1 MKAHLKNRV
10 KISVGFFLLL
20 LIFFHKIIFTGQ
32 SFFVRDTLIQF
43 HPWRVFAAEQIKDGK
58 IPLWNPYTYSGM
70 PFLANMQS
78 AVFYPP
84 NILFYVLPFAAAYK
98 FYILFHFFL
107 AGFLMYLLMRD
118 FGVSEN
124 AAFVSGVVFAFN
136 GYLLARIEFLS
147 VLGTS
152 VWLPAAFLLLRKCL
166 EKNSRFK
173 SVIFLG
179 TVFAVQ
185 FLAGH
190 PQVLLYGIFLLLF
203 YAVCNDVK
211 YRKIKALSRLAV
223 AGLIAVLIS
232 AVQLIPVLEFLLHST
247 RAGGLDYGIV
257 TTNSLPL
264 RGLFNFFNPF
274 PEYHHNFWA
283 SACYIGIIP
292 VLLSAAALFPGRHP
306 PATLIRKKNV
316 RKIALFFGAVFLISI
331 FFAAGKFNPLF
342 KFFYGSVPLF
352 GSIRYP
358 AAILYLSVF
367 SAAVLAGFGL
377 DRLRFLPRSCA
388 QGRGSRTA
396 RTIIAVL
403 VICDLF
409 IAGRRFNS
417 ITDRKIFTV
426 YGNKIAFLR
435 ANNGFHRFFLTP
447 KTDSARMVRG
457 LSFFGAWS
465 NWKDNLYGNTNM
477 CFRLFNAGGQ
487 DLRIKRCDDFLN
499 RVAASGSI
507 ARAEKLLSMLN
518 VKYVLSMDGVKSQKY
533 KEVLGGPVKIYEN
546 GNFLPRA
553 FFVRKAVIK
562 EKAEVLDYLAGGL
575 FNPLKEV
582 VLEKAPEERTEKQ
595 ALSGNEKGS
604 AEIVHYNAGEVVVRV
619 FAPGDGW
626 VVLSDAYFPG
636 WKAYIDGEKTEIF
649 RANYIFRAV
658 SVGPGRHTIKFVYKP
673 VSYKI
678 GEAATVVS
686 LLCVLAVVLIK

>member
-10 KISVGFFLLL
+10 KIFAVFFLLL

-43 HPWRVFAAEQIKDGK
+43 HPWRVFAAEQIKAGK

-78 AVFYPP
+78 AIFYPP

-107 AGFLMYLLMRD
+107 AGFFMYLLMRD
-118 FGVSEN
+118 FGVSEK
-124 AAFVSGVVFAFN
+124 AAFVSGIVFAFN

-166 EKNSRFK
+166 KPARSFK
-173 SVIFLG
+173 DIILLG
-179 TVFAVQ
+179 IVFSVQ
-185 FLAGH
+185 FFAGH
-190 PQVLLYGIFLLLF
+190 PQVLLYGIFLLVL
-203 YAVCNDVK
+203 YAVCNDIK
-211 YRKIKALSRLAV
+211 YRIINALPVLAV
-223 AGLIAVLIS
+223 SGLIAVLIS
-232 AVQLIPVLEFLLHST
+232 AVQLLPSLEFLSHSI

-257 TTNSLPL
+257 SANSLSL

-292 VLLSAAALFPGRHP
+292 VFFSVSSLLS
-306 PATLIRKKNV
+306 RKKIV
-316 RKIALFFGAVFLISI
+316 LFFGVVFLLSI
-331 FFAAGKFNPLF
+331 FFATGKFNPLF
-342 KFFYGSVPLF
+342 KFFYGAVPLF
-352 GSIRYP
+352 GSIRHP

-377 DRLRFLPRSCA
+377 DRLRFSRAA
-388 QGRGSRTA
+388 Q
-396 RTIIAVL
+396 TIITVL

-409 IAGRRFNS
+409 IAGGRFNS

-426 YGNKIAFLR
+426 YGDKIAFLR
-435 ANNGFHRFFLTP
+435 ANSGFHRFFLTP

-487 DLRIKRCDDFLN
+487 DLRIKRYDEFLN
-499 RVAASGSI
+499 RSCALGSMDS
-507 ARAEKLLSMLN
+507 AEKLLSMLN

-553 FFVRKAVIK
+553 FFVRRAAVK
-562 EKAEVLDYLAGGL
+562 EKAEVLDYLTSGL

-582 VLEKAPEERTEKQ
+582 VLEKTPQAGLPPYIRNCKHTVPPEIIYYKPEE
-595 ALSGNEKGS
+595 
-604 AEIVHYNAGEVVVRV
+604 VVIKAA
-619 FAPGDGW
+619 APCDGW

-636 WKAYIDGEKTEIF
+636 WKAYVDGASVEIF

-658 SVGPGRHTIKFVYKP
+658 PVNKGRHVIKFVYEP
-673 VSYKI
+673 MSYKI
-678 GEAATVVS
+678 GSAATVIS